1 MKKFLP
7 VWDIYRKLYIGC
19 SLLLVVQKT
28 VVKEWKY
35 CTYLSSF
42 ERAAI

>member
-7 VWDIYRKLYIGC
+7 VWGIYRKLYIGC

-28 VVKEWKY
+28 VLLKNGNTV
-35 CTYLSSF
+35 L
-42 ERAAI
+42 I